1 MKNYIIDC
9 KFTFYVKFN
18 SLELFIAEM
27 AKCFDIINIK
37 ETSLIQIP
45 KHIRI
50 NDSKLK
56 TIPLFEI
63 EIKNKE
69 YLILLAEEALI
80 VSIKNHKYT
89 SWEKSFKPFLN
100 ELSKIFNFTSISKFE
115 KISLQYIDFFEFNIF
130 EKGKINCNN
139 IQNSENIFLRSSYID
154 NDIVIS
160 KVLTNEGKFKNKTGS
175 IVDINTTSNFDK
187 ENFMILIDEL
197 HNKNIAEFKKVIPND
212 IIQEL
217 GL

>member
-56 TIPLFEI
+56 TI
-63 EIKNKE
+63 
-69 YLILLAEEALI
+69 
-80 VSIKNHKYT
+80 H
-89 SWEKSFKPFLN
+89 
-100 ELSKIFNFTSISKFE
+100 
-115 KISLQYIDFFEFNIF
+115 
-130 EKGKINCNN
+130 
-139 IQNSENIFLRSSYID
+139 FLRL
-154 NDIVIS
+154 
-160 KVLTNEGKFKNKTGS
+160 K
-175 IVDINTTSNFDK
+175 
-187 ENFMILIDEL
+187 
-197 HNKNIAEFKKVIPND
+197 
-212 IIQEL
+212 
-217 GL
+217 

>member
-1 MKNYIIDC
+1 M
-9 KFTFYVKFN
+9 
-18 SLELFIAEM
+18 
-27 AKCFDIINIK
+27 
-37 ETSLIQIP
+37 
-45 KHIRI
+45 
-50 NDSKLK
+50 
-56 TIPLFEI
+56 
-63 EIKNKE
+63 
-69 YLILLAEEALI
+69 
-80 VSIKNHKYT
+80 
-89 SWEKSFKPFLN
+89 
-100 ELSKIFNFTSISKFE
+100 SKIFNFTSISKFE